1 MPWGFCAIRTKGAF
15 RVLMSH
21 RIDLRHTG
29 VGMYVYRDTKRMH
42 MDF

>member
-1 MPWGFCAIRTKGAF
+1 MPWGFCAIRTKGAL